1 MEVDALKSE
10 LLEELGIMILFAC
23 GMHVSSTFLIVLFHI
38 RELLYT
44 KFCLVISRLNFGRH
58 LRRFDILGL
67 RLYSSYNLAYTR
79 AAYTREFMPHGEL
92 PLRL

>member
-10 LLEELGIMILFAC
+10 LLEEPGTMMLFTC
-23 GMHVSSTFLIVLFHI
+23 GVHVSSTFLIVSFHI

-58 LRRFDILGL
+58 MRRFDILGL
-67 RLYSSYNLAYTR
+67 RLYNS
-79 AAYTREFMPHGEL
+79 
-92 PLRL
+92 